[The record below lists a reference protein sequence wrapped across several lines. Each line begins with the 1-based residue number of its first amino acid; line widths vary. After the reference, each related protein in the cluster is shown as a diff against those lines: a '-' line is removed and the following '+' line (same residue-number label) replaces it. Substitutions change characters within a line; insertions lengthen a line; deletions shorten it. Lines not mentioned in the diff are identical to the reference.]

1 MANPTENLDPNP
13 RTREPED
20 EVEEEEEA
28 QELNSDDGE
37 LEEEEDEEDDDDDDD
52 TVSNPQTREGQSK
65 TESLFRRM
73 RSAPVPVRV
82 HDVIVRGNDKTKDH
96 IIEAEVEAVREANTL
111 QELLEAS
118 RVANSNLRAMDI
130 FDSVNITL
138 DSGPPELPGT
148 TNVVIEVVES
158 KNPLTGQIGAYTRA
172 EAKSSSVEASLKYKN
187 IFGYGD
193 IWDGSMVYGFDS
205 SAEVGMGMYLP
216 RFKGLPTPFSSR
228 LYLSTQD
235 WLKFSSYKERSLG
248 LSLGLLSSKYH
259 ELVYTVAWRN
269 LIDPSRLASESIRR
283 QLGHSL
289 LSALKY
295 TFKYD
300 QRDSYLRPTSG
311 YAFTSTSQ
319 IGGLSPDSR
328 SLRFLKQE
336 IDLRCAVPLGFYQTA
351 LNFGVSGGVTFPWGS
366 GYRNRASSV
375 PERFFLG
382 GNSSPVC
389 SLGGPSALWGFSTRG
404 LGPNEP
410 RRRGDVERDFVGGDA
425 AVTAFADLSFDLSFR
440 WLRERGVHGHVFACA
455 GNMAKLTENEFRN
468 LSAPK
473 LLETF
478 RTSLG
483 AGIVLPVSLFRM
495 EINYCHILKKQE
507 HDRAKSGFFLTFSA

>member
-1 MANPTENLDPNP
+1 MANPTENLDPNRP
-13 RTREPED
+13 TREPED
-20 EVEEEEEA
+20 EVEELNNDEGEVEEE
-28 QELNSDDGE
+28 
-37 LEEEEDEEDDDDDDD
+37 EEDDDDEGEDDD
-52 TVSNPQTREGQSK
+52 AVSNPQSLK

-82 HDVIVRGNDKTKDH
+82 HDVIVKGNTKTKDH
-96 IIEAEVEAVREANTL
+96 IIEAEVDAVREASTL

-118 RVANSNLRAMDI
+118 RVANSNLRALDV
-130 FDSVNITL
+130 FDSVNVTL

-148 TNVVIEVVES
+148 TNVIIEVVES
-158 KNPLTGQIGAYTRA
+158 KSPLTGQIGAYTRA

-193 IWDGSMVYGFDS
+193 IWDGSVIYGCDN

-235 WLKFSSYKERSLG
+235 WLNFSSYKERSLG

-259 ELVYTVAWRN
+259 ELVYTVGWRN
-269 LIDPSRLASESIRR
+269 LIDPSRSASKSIRR

-300 QRDSYLRPTSG
+300 QRDSYLRPRSG
-311 YAFTSTSQ
+311 YAFSSTSQ
-319 IGGLSPDSR
+319 IGGLAPDSR

-336 IDLRCAVPLGFYQTA
+336 IDLRCAFPFGFYNAA
-351 LNFGVSGGVTFPWGS
+351 LNLGVSGGVTFPWGS
-366 GYRNRASSV
+366 GYQNRPSSV

-389 SLGGPSALWGFSTRG
+389 SLGGPSALWGFKTRG

-410 RRRGDVERDFVGGDA
+410 KRKGDDERDFIGGDA
-425 AVTAFADLSFDLSFR
+425 AVTAFADLSFDLPVR
-440 WLRERGVHGHVFACA
+440 WLRERGVHGHVFACG
-455 GNMAKLTENEFRN
+455 GNMAKLTENECRN
-468 LSAPK
+468 VTAPK

-478 RTSLG
+478 RTSVG
-483 AGIVLPVSLFRM
+483 AGIVLPTSLFRM

-507 HDRAKSGFFLTFSA
+507 HDKAKSGFFLTFSA

>member
-1 MANPTENLDPNP
+1 MKQSNIKLKMEAKLVVGSVLIL
-13 RTREPED
+13 RTPKFRVLSVD
-20 EVEEEEEA
+20 A
-28 QELNSDDGE
+28 QMFQGIAALGDFRFFH
-37 LEEEEDEEDDDDDDD
+37 
-52 TVSNPQTREGQSK
+52 VSTN
-65 TESLFRRM
+65 
-73 RSAPVPVRV
+73 
-82 HDVIVRGNDKTKDH
+82 HVITK
-96 IIEAEVEAVREANTL
+96 
-111 QELLEAS
+111 S
-118 RVANSNLRAMDI
+118 
-130 FDSVNITL
+130 
-138 DSGPPELPGT
+138 
-148 TNVVIEVVES
+148 
-158 KNPLTGQIGAYTRA
+158 PLTGQVGAYTRA

-193 IWDGSMVYGFDS
+193 IWDGSVIYGCDN

-259 ELVYTVAWRN
+259 ELVYTVGWRN
-269 LIDPSRLASESIRR
+269 LIDPSRSASKSIRR

-311 YAFTSTSQ
+311 YAFSSTSQ
-319 IGGLSPDSR
+319 IGGLAPDSR

-336 IDLRCAVPLGFYQTA
+336 IDLRCAFPFGFYNAA
-351 LNFGVSGGVTFPWGS
+351 LNLGVSGGVTFPWGS
-366 GYRNRASSV
+366 GYQNRPSSV

-389 SLGGPSALWGFSTRG
+389 SLGGPSALWGFKTRG
-404 LGPNEP
+404 VGHNEP
-410 RRRGDVERDFVGGDA
+410 KRKGDDERDFIGGDA
-425 AVTAFADLSFDLSFR
+425 AVTAFADLSFDLPVR

-468 LSAPK
+468 VTAPK

-478 RTSLG
+478 RTSVG
-483 AGIVLPVSLFRM
+483 TGIVLPTSLFRM
-495 EINYCHILKKQE
+495 EVCLSSLISFLYIIYIMKENVFAAPPRPHLCRPEQRDALVKLKNE
-507 HDRAKSGFFLTFSA
+507 LE

>member
-1 MANPTENLDPNP
+1 MANPTVNLDPNSP
-13 RTREPED
+13 TPEPEY
-20 EVEEEEEA
+20 ELEET
-28 QELNSDDGE
+28 QELNSDEGGE
-37 LEEEEDEEDDDDDDD
+37 LEEEEKEEDDDD
-52 TVSNPQTREGQSK
+52 TVSNPQTREGQSNA

-82 HDVIVRGNDKTKDH
+82 HDVIVKGNEKTKDH
-96 IIEAEVEAVREANTL
+96 IIEAEVEAVIREANTL

-118 RVANSNLRAMDI
+118 RVANSNLRALDI

-158 KNPLTGQIGAYTRA
+158 KHPLTGQIGAYTRA

-216 RFKGLPTPFSSR
+216 RFKGLSTPFSSR

-235 WLKFSSYKERSLG
+235 WLEFSSYKERSLG

-319 IGGLSPDSR
+319 IGGLAPDSR

-336 IDLRCAVPLGFYQTA
+336 IDLRCAVPFGFYKTA

-375 PERFFLG
+375 AERFFLG

-389 SLGGPSALWGFSTRG
+389 SLGGPSALWGFNTRG
-404 LGPNEP
+404 LGPSEP
-410 RRRGDVERDFVGGDA
+410 RRKGDVERDFVGGDA
-425 AVTAFADLSFDLSFR
+425 AVTAFADLSFDLPLR

-455 GNMAKLTENEFRN
+455 GNTAKLTENGFRN

-478 RTSLG
+478 RTSVG
-483 AGIVLPVSLFRM
+483 AGIVLPVTLFRV

>member
-65 TESLFRRM
+65 TESL
-73 RSAPVPVRV
+73 PP
-82 HDVIVRGNDKTKDH
+82 GNDKTKDH

-216 RFKGLPTPFSSR
+216 RFKGLPTPFSS
-228 LYLSTQD
+228 Q
-235 WLKFSSYKERSLG
+235 RSLG

-269 LIDPSRLASESIRR
+269 LIDPPRLASESIRR

-366 GYRNRASSV
+366 GYRTASSV